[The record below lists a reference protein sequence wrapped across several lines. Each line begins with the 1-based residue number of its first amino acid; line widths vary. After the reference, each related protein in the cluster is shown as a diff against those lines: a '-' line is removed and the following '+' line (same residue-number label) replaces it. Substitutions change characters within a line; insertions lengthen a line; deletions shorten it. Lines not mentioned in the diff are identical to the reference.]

1 MADLKQSLSEQ
12 ININEGHRVQASEDF
27 DKWKKMKHWQQSAE
41 KLKNR
46 LKERD
51 NDFEKIQQ
59 TCSGYRLLIERL
71 EREKHN
77 LENRVKNL
85 KSSNVNAAGVR
96 EVEVLRIEN
105 MRLQA
110 EIEALS
116 SKLEMQQHHAGGLGA
131 AMLQEKLEG
140 QERKIAILEL
150 TAKVNSTNEM
160 KCS

>member
-1 MADLKQSLSEQ
+1 MVDLKGSLADQ
-12 ININEGHRVQASEDF
+12 ISINEGHRAQAAEDF

-41 KLKNR
+41 KLRNK

-51 NDFEKIQQ
+51 GEFEKLQQ

-85 KSSNVNAAGVR
+85 KGVNAGAIGVR

-110 EIEALS
+110 EMEALS
-116 SKLEMQQHHAGGLGA
+116 SRLEMQQHHSGGLGA
-131 AMLQEKLEG
+131 AMMQEKLEG
-140 QERKIAILEL
+140 QERKIAVLEL
-150 TAKVNSTNEM
+150 TTKVRNIVCVS
-160 KCS
+160 